1 MKYNGIIYFVLI
13 LFILKNNIFAIS
25 IDSPK
30 FNQKLKKKENVEKIM
45 EITNNSNE
53 ILEYIL
59 SVEGA
64 ENIKINAKKFILK
77 PMESKKVS
85 FKINSGEEVGDK
97 EFFLI
102 IIEKKIKNITGVA
115 TNLRYRIKEKYTV
128 IE

>member
-13 LFILKNNIFAIS
+13 LFILKNDIFAIS
-25 IDSPK
+25 IDSPE

>member
-25 IDSPK
+25 IDSPE

-59 SVEGA
+59 SAEGA

>member
-25 IDSPK
+25 IDSPE

-85 FKINSGEEVGDK
+85 FKINSGEEVVDK

>member
-25 IDSPK
+25 IDSPE

>member
-25 IDSPK
+25 IDSPE

-53 ILEYIL
+53 ILEYVL

>member
-25 IDSPK
+25 IDSPE

-77 PMESKKVS
+77 PMESKKVN

>member
-13 LFILKNNIFAIS
+13 LFILKNNMFAIS
-25 IDSPK
+25 IDSPE

-59 SVEGA
+59 SIEGT
-64 ENIKINAKKFILK
+64 ENIKINTKKIILK
-77 PMESKKVS
+77 PMENKKVS

-102 IIEKKIKNITGVA
+102 IIEKKIKNITGIA